1 MLVSDVGARA
11 VSGVPP
17 VARTLLRSHAH
28 CYLWIAP
35 SRQVTLALF
44 AVAPLLAIS
53 TLMIIKITSS
63 QTARSNESYAK
74 AGSVVSTTVRSIRTI
89 LSLNAVEDM
98 IARFKAATL
107 EACEISRG
115 SAVSLG
121 TANGFNVVSMV
132 LSYMIVTMFGVR
144 CLQLAMPSL

>member
-1 MLVSDVGARA
+1 LCSLVGKNF
-11 VSGVPP
+11 
-17 VARTLLRSHAH
+17 TKIL
-28 CYLWIAP
+28 I

-53 TLMIIKITSS
+53 TLMIIKITTT
-63 QTARSNESYAK
+63 QTSRSNESYAN
-74 AGSVVSTTVRSIRTI
+74 AGSVVSSTVRSIRTV

-98 IARFKAATL
+98 ISRFKAATL

-115 SAVSLG
+115 SALSLG
-121 TANGFNVVSMV
+121 AANGFNMVAMV

-144 CLQLAMPSL
+144 WFSCARSTHPRL